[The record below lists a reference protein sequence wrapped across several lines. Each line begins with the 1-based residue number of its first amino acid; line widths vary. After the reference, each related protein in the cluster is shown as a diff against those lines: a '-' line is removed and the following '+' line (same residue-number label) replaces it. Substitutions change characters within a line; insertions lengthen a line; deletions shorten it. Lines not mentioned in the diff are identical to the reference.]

1 MKAFVAAAILTSALA
16 APAWAGGGNIA
27 GTESAGIPLNNSVYA
42 PGINPRT
49 GKMPGYY
56 GYGYGYT
63 PAPSHPKVYK
73 KKKKSHTNSHSS
85 SSY

>member
-1 MKAFVAAAILTSALA
+1 MMKAFVAAAVLTYALA
-16 APAWAGGGNIA
+16 GPAWAGSGNIA

-56 GYGYGYT
+56 GYGYT
-63 PAPSHPKVYK
+63 TDAPSSPKVYK
-73 KKKKSHTNSHSS
+73 KKKKSRSNSS
-85 SSY
+85 SSSHY